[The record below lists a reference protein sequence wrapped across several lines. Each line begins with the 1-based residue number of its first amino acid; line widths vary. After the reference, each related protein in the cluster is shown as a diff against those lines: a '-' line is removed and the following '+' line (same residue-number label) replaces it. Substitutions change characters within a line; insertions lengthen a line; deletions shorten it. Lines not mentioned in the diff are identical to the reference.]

1 MQKKLIA
8 LAVAGLVAAPV
19 FAQSNVTI
27 YGVVDAGY
35 GNFGDSRS
43 DQDSRNAI
51 DSGLGLTSRLGFK
64 GVEDLGNGL
73 KASFVLEYGLKS
85 DRQVGISDGNTR
97 DQFVALSGG
106 FGTVALG
113 RQKTPQKV
121 LLDSVDAFGG
131 NYVTRVPTL
140 WGYTVNGY
148 IDNLVAYVSPSFGGF
163 NVVAGY
169 SFQASG
175 EESSTTAGLDTDL
188 RTWAINPNYV
198 NGPVKVG
205 LNYHR
210 VTAET
215 LDVKDNVWDLAGS
228 YDFGVAKLGLAY
240 GKDKLKAGSLTLADY
255 TKWLVGASAP
265 VGKAGTMML
274 TYVRSKEKETD
285 DKATMWGLGYKHALS
300 KRTSLYGVYGDMN
313 NSDGLI
319 TNPLGTKAAGFG
331 GGDYERAITLGVTH
345 AF

>member
-8 LAVAGLVAAPV
+8 LAVAGLAAAPA

-51 DSGLGLTSRLGFK
+51 DSGLGKTSRIGFK

-73 KASFVLEYGLKS
+73 KAAFVLEYGLAVDQK
-85 DRQVGISDGNTR
+85 QGINDGNAR
-97 DQFVALSGG
+97 DQYVALVGN

-121 LLDSVDAFGG
+121 LLESADPFGG
-131 NYVTRVPTL
+131 DYVTQVNTL
-140 WGYTVNGY
+140 WGYTVAGR
-148 IDNLVAYVSPSFGGF
+148 IDNLAAYVSPSFGGF

-169 SFQASG
+169 SFNASG
-175 EESSTTAGLDTDL
+175 NESKTTSGLDADL
-188 RTWAINPNYV
+188 KTWAINPNYS
-198 NGPVKVG
+198 NGPLKVG
-205 LNYHR
+205 LNYHK

-215 LDVKDNVWDLAGS
+215 LDIEDKVLDLVGS
-228 YDFGVAKLGLAY
+228 YDFGAVKLGLAY
-240 GKDKLKAGSLTLADY
+240 GKDKLESSLGTLADY
-255 TKWLVGASAP
+255 RKWMVGASAP
-265 VGKAGTMML
+265 VGAAGTLMVS
-274 TYVRSKEKETD
+274 YIQSKEKEAD
-285 DKATMWGLGYKHALS
+285 IKARMWGLGYKHALS

-313 NSDGLI
+313 NSDGMK
-319 TNPLGTKAAGFG
+319 TNYLNTSAAGFG
-331 GGDYERAITLGVTH
+331 TGDYERAITLGVTH
-345 AF
+345 QF